1 MALIQVSNPGITNP
15 SQLFAAQIDTFSLT
29 EPFVSG
35 ETLTLSQS
43 AIPNTV
49 ILYSEGPPLGFAS
62 WQQPAANQ
70 VELLFGADPAT
81 DTDDGTWTIY
91 AQYLYAI

>member
-1 MALIQVSNPGITNP
+1 MALIQAFNP
-15 SQLFAAQIDTFSLT
+15 STGGSGEAFAAQIDTFSLT

-91 AQYLYAI
+91 AQYLYTT